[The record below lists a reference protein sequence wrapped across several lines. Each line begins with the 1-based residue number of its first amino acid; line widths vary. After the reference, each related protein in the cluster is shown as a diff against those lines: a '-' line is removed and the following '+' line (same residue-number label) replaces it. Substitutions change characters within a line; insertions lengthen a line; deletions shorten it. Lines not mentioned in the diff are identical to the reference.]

1 MLQQRLA
8 IVQLYYENA
17 RTVENVFRAL
27 RSIYDQHNRLTERR
41 SFARNQFYNI
51 MVGLYLYNKA

>member
-1 MLQQRLA
+1 MPEQRLA

-17 RTVENVFRAL
+17 HTVEDVFRAL

-41 SFARNQFYNI
+41 SF
-51 MVGLYLYNKA
+51 KAAKSIL